1 MGYGV
6 SGLDPYEGYSEF
18 SHMGRNYGNPLV
30 NMLMSV
36 GLGSNYMPQSPTGQ
50 SYYDSFI
57 ARSRTQNMM
66 GLQSSAFANNMLAT
80 NMGMQNNPFSGILG
94 AMGASPDSMIG
105 KVMSPML
112 GGNPMASSMQIYSKM
127 AGANVMG
134 TFGRLGSISP
144 GETMQVMN
152 ALGNNIYKKQSF
164 EGPGGSKGEYN
175 RRIQDHV
182 LAEAEKGGKG
192 LEYARDL
199 GFNIPADASG
209 NITPAGRAAIKGMD
223 FYEEGGE
230 ASRKMRDKIS
240 ARQIAAF
247 DIESAL
253 PGLTEA
259 NKAKPAPLKAGEVDT
274 EDARINREKAEAKVA
289 EAEKKITTLL
299 SDKLKLSDEEITN
312 LKTAGRIDAKKVATH
327 ASRLTNLTPDE
338 RIFMEGKAAQ
348 EAGSTTTG
356 FNFINSR
363 GFKLEDF
370 TSAFAKGSELRML
383 GNQKNMS
390 PAASMADFS
399 KYGGGAMSAARGLV
413 GNKSGEELMSF
424 MNDFAGR
431 SNVSLGS
438 EKGAGEMEAL
448 LRKTKATASV
458 AGVGIKTMLEIIKA
472 THDLAASNPQLQYMN
487 ATAHTE
493 MALKAVGNAAISGA
507 QMSSEEYRAA
517 GGDRG
522 LATRDITEKQSY
534 AQSSLAGFKASLRY
548 MAAPMDE
555 KVREKVDQILAEAHT
570 GRDLN
575 QAVEKVARVTGKSY
589 SEVYTRGNSSVMQRE
604 ALARPDIAE
613 KTYNEADKSIVASFY
628 EGGKRFGLNE
638 AKIKKDFAA
647 YMANNGNL
655 EDFRST
661 LIGSLDSQGQETYTQ
676 YRGTID
682 RDLMES
688 LRGPEDRK
696 KYDAMVSRQVELETA
711 LDKKFA
717 GKNAPVSTQILDVMM
732 SGKGLGSKETADA
745 LAGIFATSD
754 SDSSGVKQIMK
765 SAEDAGAKI
774 AELTTVST
782 GNDDIK
788 KRGLSGEI
796 NKITEARRAQMLARG
811 DTSGAAK
818 LFKIDDADLDKVAV
832 LKSIKGASPEK
843 FKKMLDTFRQEKSA
857 NTLTEGNA
865 RLLEGLEVLEKTG
878 NIDSAS
884 AIGRIQQGDLKA
896 FAAGTI
902 QAKVDYDVKAYT
914 HDKKALVTQHM
925 GDRLAENAKLTK
937 GNEISKAMQQK
948 EYREPGG
955 KVNWEKML
963 EDYNTRGSGKNTYFD
978 RMSEDQFKKVAKSTL
993 GAGLSQMQ
1001 DSRNVVDQTAA
1012 AEKAAQNPMAD
1023 ATKAMQDL
1031 TEAINSGGAVGTALT
1046 ALALV
1051 LK

>member
-1 MGYGV
+1 
-6 SGLDPYEGYSEF
+6 
-18 SHMGRNYGNPLV
+18 
-30 NMLMSV
+30 
-36 GLGSNYMPQSPTGQ
+36 
-50 SYYDSFI
+50 
-57 ARSRTQNMM
+57 
-66 GLQSSAFANNMLAT
+66 
-80 NMGMQNNPFSGILG
+80 
-94 AMGASPDSMIG
+94 
-105 KVMSPML
+105 
-112 GGNPMASSMQIYSKM
+112 
-127 AGANVMG
+127 
-134 TFGRLGSISP
+134 
-144 GETMQVMN
+144 
-152 ALGNNIYKKQSF
+152 
-164 EGPGGSKGEYN
+164 
-175 RRIQDHV
+175 
-182 LAEAEKGGKG
+182 
-192 LEYARDL
+192 
-199 GFNIPADASG
+199 
-209 NITPAGRAAIKGMD
+209 
-223 FYEEGGE
+223 
-230 ASRKMRDKIS
+230 
-240 ARQIAAF
+240 
-247 DIESAL
+247 
-253 PGLTEA
+253 
-259 NKAKPAPLKAGEVDT
+259 
-274 EDARINREKAEAKVA
+274 
-289 EAEKKITTLL
+289 
-299 SDKLKLSDEEITN
+299 
-312 LKTAGRIDAKKVATH
+312 
-327 ASRLTNLTPDE
+327 
-338 RIFMEGKAAQ
+338 
-348 EAGSTTTG
+348 
-356 FNFINSR
+356 
-363 GFKLEDF
+363 
-370 TSAFAKGSELRML
+370 
-383 GNQKNMS
+383 
-390 PAASMADFS
+390 
-399 KYGGGAMSAARGLV
+399 
-413 GNKSGEELMSF
+413 
-424 MNDFAGR
+424 
-431 SNVSLGS
+431 
-438 EKGAGEMEAL
+438 
-448 LRKTKATASV
+448 
-458 AGVGIKTMLEIIKA
+458 
-472 THDLAASNPQLQYMN
+472 
-487 ATAHTE
+487 
-493 MALKAVGNAAISGA
+493 
-507 QMSSEEYRAA
+507 
-517 GGDRG
+517 
-522 LATRDITEKQSY
+522 
-534 AQSSLAGFKASLRY
+534 
-548 MAAPMDE
+548 
-555 KVREKVDQILAEAHT
+555 
-570 GRDLN
+570 
-575 QAVEKVARVTGKSY
+575 
-589 SEVYTRGNSSVMQRE
+589 MQRE